1 MNVLCYIRK
10 EVDGAAAPAPTMR
23 SVPCLFG
30 YCLKTTVM
38 QDIEHTPH
46 PPPYPIQVHA
56 FGEVIR
62 RVWSPSN
69 FKSAVSPHE
78 FIQAVSYASK
88 KRFKPGVQSEA
99 VDFLSWLLNSLHQ
112 VGRREWRGREGIRG
126 RGGER
131 EGGRRKGGSG
141 GGGTEG
147 WRDGGREGGKK
158 ERRGSQLPGILI
170 VIKERAS
177 SLAKTLNFAT
187 HRRAT
192 SCNT

>member
-1 MNVLCYIRK
+1 
-10 EVDGAAAPAPTMR
+10 
-23 SVPCLFG
+23 
-30 YCLKTTVM
+30 M

-46 PPPYPIQVHA
+46 PPPCPIQVHA

-112 VGRREWRGREGIRG
+112 VGRRGWRGREGGRERG
-126 RGGER
+126 
-131 EGGRRKGGSG
+131 K
-141 GGGTEG
+141 GGTEG
-147 WRDGGREGGKK
+147 WRDGGREGEKK
-158 ERRGSQLPGILI
+158 ERRESQLTGILI

-177 SLAKTLNFAT
+177 SQNRVIQMQ
-187 HRRAT
+187 RR
-192 SCNT
+192 